1 MVGSVEVVGAEV
13 LAARLAEVDW
23 AAMVE
28 TEGQVVMA
36 EMVAVVARALMAL
49 SLSIPMVVEVAKEEM
64 LVSQG

>member
-13 LAARLAEVDW
+13 LAARLAKVDW

-28 TEGQVVMA
+28 TEGRAVMA

>member
-1 MVGSVEVVGAEV
+1 MGSVEVAGAEV
-13 LAARLAEVDW
+13 LPARLVEEDW

-28 TEGQVVMA
+28 TEGRVVMA
-36 EMVAVVARALMAL
+36 EMVAVAARALMAL